1 MDKTQEFLGR
11 MGKTQRIS
19 GKRRRVAYG
28 GSARAHE
35 ESQRGT
41 AKQQQLV
48 APPGDGGD
56 ARWRG
61 ERSHA
66 LHLPAMAT

>member
-11 MGKTQRIS
+11 MGKTQRRS

-28 GSARAHE
+28 GSTRAHE
-35 ESQRGT
+35 ES
-41 AKQQQLV
+41 
-48 APPGDGGD
+48 DGGD